1 MTKVYVAK
9 GFYPQAYFEKTIEY
23 VACVQSPGGDI
34 AWFDDGITDPW
45 NHVEAA
51 MALSIGNR
59 HKQAEQAY
67 DWLKDWQLDNGGWYV
82 SYKGSKAEDTSR
94 IESNFVAYVA
104 TGIWHHYLITKDR
117 DFLRSFWPTVSRAMD
132 FISTLQGEQGQ
143 IYWALDCR
151 EGIRKD
157 ALVTGCSSIYKSLA
171 CAINIAE
178 VLNEP
183 AEQLIS
189 MRDALGKALTD
200 RPESFDQTWES
211 KQRFAMDWFYPVL
224 TGVIQGKK
232 AVDRINARWDE
243 FVVDQLGCRCVNDE
257 PWVTV
262 AETCELVM
270 SLISIGQYQ
279 RAVEV
284 FSWIHQ
290 FRKEDGSYWT
300 GYVYPDKA
308 IWPEER
314 TTWTAG
320 AVLLAADALAQIT
333 GGHALFANHNKTVL
347 LGRTGFPTG
356 SS

>member
-9 GFYPQAYFEKTIEY
+9 GFFPEAYFKETIDY
-23 VACVQSPGGDI
+23 IASVQSDDGSI
-34 AWFDDGITDPW
+34 AWFEDGITDPW
-45 NHVEAA
+45 DHVEAA
-51 MALSIGNR
+51 MALSIGG
-59 HKQAEQAY
+59 KIEQAVQAY
-67 DWLKDWQLDNGGWYV
+67 HWLTEMQLENGGWYV
-82 SYKGSKAEDTSR
+82 SYRGKKAEDSSR

-104 TGIWHHYLITKDR
+104 TGVWHHYLISKDQ
-117 DFLRSFWPTVSRAMD
+117 DFLRSLWPTVARAMT
-132 FISTLQGEQGQ
+132 FVSKLQGEQGQ
-143 IYWALDCR
+143 IFWALDS
-151 EGIRKD
+151 EQGIRKD
-157 ALVTGCSSIYKSLA
+157 ALVTGCCSIYKSID

-183 AEQLIS
+183 TQQLKS
-189 MRDALGKALTD
+189 MKNTLGKALTD
-200 RPESFDQTWES
+200 RADCFDQTWES

-224 TGVIQGKK
+224 TGVLQGQ
-232 AVDRINARWDE
+232 AALDRINSRWDE

-270 SLISIGQYQ
+270 SLISVQQYQ

-320 AVLLAADALAQIT
+320 AVLLAADAIAQISAGCKIFT
-333 GGHALFANHNKTVL
+333 HHQNSLPVD
-347 LGRTGFPTG
+347 RTKLPAEGP
-356 SS
+356 

>member
-1 MTKVYVAK
+1 MTNVYVAK
-9 GFYPQAYFEKTIEY
+9 GFYPAAYFKKTIDY
-23 VACVQSPGGDI
+23 IASVQSADGDI
-34 AWFDDGITDPW
+34 AWFENGTTDPW
-45 NHVEAA
+45 DHIEAA
-51 MALSIGNR
+51 MALSIGG
-59 HKQAEQAY
+59 QSEQAVQAY
-67 DWLKDWQLDNGGWYV
+67 HWLKQLQLDHGGWYV
-82 SYKGSKAEDTSR
+82 SYRGKKAEDTSR

-104 TGIWHHYLITKDR
+104 TGVWHHYLISKDQ
-117 DFLRSFWPTVSRAMD
+117 DFLRSLWPTVSQAMA
-132 FISTLQGEQGQ
+132 FVAELQGEHGQ
-143 IYWALDCR
+143 IFWALDSDK
-151 EGIRKD
+151 GIRKD
-157 ALVTGCSSIYKSLA
+157 ALVTGCCSIYKSLD

-183 AEQLIS
+183 TEQLIS
-189 MRDALGKALTD
+189 MKNALGKALTERSD
-200 RPESFDQTWES
+200 CFDQTWES

-224 TGVIQGKK
+224 TGVLQGQA
-232 AVDRINARWDE
+232 AVDRINSRWDE

-270 SLISIGQYQ
+270 SLISIQQYQ
-279 RAVEV
+279 RAIEV

-320 AVLLAADALAQIT
+320 AVLLAADAIAQVS
-333 GGHALFANHNKTVL
+333 GGCKIFTDHQKRVSLDRAKLPA
-347 LGRTGFPTG
+347 GR
-356 SS
+356 S